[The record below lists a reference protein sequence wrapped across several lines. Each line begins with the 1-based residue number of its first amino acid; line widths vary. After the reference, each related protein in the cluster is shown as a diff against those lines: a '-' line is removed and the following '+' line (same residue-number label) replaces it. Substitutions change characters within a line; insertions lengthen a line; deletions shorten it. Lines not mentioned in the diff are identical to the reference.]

1 VIRAEAWFKTPRL
14 RFPSKVKRSLC
25 QRATEIRTAPLASLP
40 KRHKEC
46 ITFRRGQIKVEAS
59 KMKKHAAEAPPV
71 TPAVMTVRE
80 LSAYLHVHPTT
91 IYRLLRNRQI
101 PGFRIDGDWRFHIKA
116 IDEWRAQK
124 EIASRRPTEKRNNK
138 GNGSRGSAVTAGT

>member
-1 VIRAEAWFKTPRL
+1 
-14 RFPSKVKRSLC
+14 
-25 QRATEIRTAPLASLP
+25 
-40 KRHKEC
+40 
-46 ITFRRGQIKVEAS
+46 
-59 KMKKHAAEAPPV
+59 MKKHAAEAPPV
-71 TPAVMTVRE
+71 APAVMTVKE

-124 EIASRRPTEKRNNK
+124 EVSGRRPAEKRNNK
-138 GNGSRGSAVTAGT
+138 ANASRGSAVTAGT